1 MELSALEKK
10 KRFLKRYK
18 RNNACI
24 DRLKNK
30 LLVLT
35 ERIESVKSPNMSGMP
50 RGSVP
55 VGVED
60 LLSDKMDLEKRIAK
74 LKAKKSSLK
83 EKVLEEIDNLEDT
96 RYIDVLEMFFI
107 DCMSFEEIAEV
118 KDYTERHV
126 IRLYTDAIK
135 WLVDNDTMT
144 D

>member
-24 DRLKNK
+24 GRLKIK

-55 VGVED
+55 VSIEE
-60 LLSDKMDLEKRIAK
+60 LLSDKMDLENRIAR
-74 LKAKKSSLK
+74 LQAKRSSLK
-83 EKVLEEIDNLEDT
+83 QKVLEEIDNLEDT
-96 RYIDVLEMFFI
+96 RYIDILEMFFI
-107 DCMSFEEIAEV
+107 DCMSFTEIAEAIG
-118 KDYTERHV
+118 YSERHV
-126 IRLYTDAIK
+126 VRLYTKAIK
-135 WLVDNDTMT
+135 KLVDNDTMT
-144 D
+144 E